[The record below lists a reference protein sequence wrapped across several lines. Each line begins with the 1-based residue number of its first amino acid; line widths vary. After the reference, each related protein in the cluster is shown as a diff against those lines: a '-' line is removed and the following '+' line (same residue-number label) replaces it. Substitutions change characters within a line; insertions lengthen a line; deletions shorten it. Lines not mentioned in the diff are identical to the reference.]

1 MRDRKLTAHTKL
13 AFGVGQVAESIQLN
27 TFDFFLFFYYVQV
40 LHLDPILAGAATLM
54 ALMVDA
60 VTDPAVGVFSDN
72 CRSRLGRRH
81 PFMYA
86 SAIPFGL
93 LCIYLFSFY
102 DISRKSH
109 EATLK
114 TLQER
119 RRSHGSAS

>member
-1 MRDRKLTAHTKL
+1 MRDRELTGRTKL

-40 LHLDPILAGAATLM
+40 LHLNPVLAGTATLL
-54 ALMVDA
+54 ALVVDA
-60 VTDPAVGVFSDN
+60 ITDPAVGLLSDN

-93 LCIYLFSFY
+93 MF
-102 DISRKSH
+102 KQ
-109 EATLK
+109 A
-114 TLQER
+114 
-119 RRSHGSAS
+119 HGFCLAAA